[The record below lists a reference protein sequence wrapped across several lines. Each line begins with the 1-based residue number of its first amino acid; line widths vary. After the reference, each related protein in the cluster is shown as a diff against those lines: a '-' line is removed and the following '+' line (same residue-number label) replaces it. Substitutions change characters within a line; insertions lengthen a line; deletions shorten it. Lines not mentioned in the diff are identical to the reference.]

1 MMDEEDVREDA
12 RPHPDIATVSQKKK
26 QRPLGLFLILV
37 IAIGVVSFAVLHSS
51 APQKNLSVENPRE
64 GLQNSVTDDT
74 LKENLAKLKQ
84 QVAMT
89 QANVDAMKIELP
101 DKEMDLP
108 ASNNERRDSNVEQK
122 EQELALRRTMP
133 SSMYS
138 ETPIEQMSVKKKNA
152 AEATFAGKDSMSE
165 LGNKSSQT
173 TVVEASN
180 IPHPDYTVAEGE
192 ILHGVLETP
201 INSDLPGMV
210 RAVINQPIYA
220 YVSDKPLIPVG
231 ARLIGQYASMVKGG
245 QTRAFVVWSRVIL
258 PDGISI
264 AVNSPGADQLGQ
276 TGLPADKV
284 DHHFFERFGNATLLS
299 IIGAGAANVGVTAN
313 DQYNSAA
320 SYRQAISQSFQQSA
334 NDALQDSS
342 DISNT
347 LIIHQGQQVTVF
359 VAHDLSFYQ
368 VLKKGEEL

>member
-1 MMDEEDVREDA
+1 MDEEDVKDNA
-12 RPHPDIATVSQKKK
+12 GPHPDIATVSHKKK
-26 QRPLGLFLILV
+26 QRPLGLFLLLV
-37 IAIGVVSFAVLHSS
+37 IAIGVVSFAVFHSS
-51 APQKNLSVENPRE
+51 TQKINLSVEKPRE
-64 GLQNSVTDDT
+64 DLQGSGTDDT

-84 QVAMT
+84 QVATT
-89 QANVDAMKIELP
+89 QANVDAMKVELP
-101 DKEMDLP
+101 DKEMELP
-108 ASNNERRDSNVEQK
+108 ASSNERRDSNEEQK
-122 EQELALRRTMP
+122 EQELVLRRTMP

-138 ETPIEQMSVKKKNA
+138 ETPMEQMNMKKKSVE
-152 AEATFAGKDSMSE
+152 EATFAGKDSMSE
-165 LGNKSSQT
+165 FGNKSSQT
-173 TVVEASN
+173 AVVEATN
-180 IPHPDYTVAEGE
+180 ILHPDYTVAEGE
-192 ILHGVLETP
+192 ILHGILETP

-220 YVSDKPLIPVG
+220 YFSDKPLIPAG

-245 QTRAFVVWSRVIL
+245 QIRAFVVWSRVIL

-264 AVNSPGADQLGQ
+264 AINSPGADQLGQ
-276 TGLPADKV
+276 AGLPADKV

-347 LIIHQGQQVTVF
+347 LIIHQGQKVTVF